1 MKKCPNCGQEYEGV
15 KCPSRGEEAA
25 QPRSRADSIKRFM
38 GRFLFVAVLAILFI
52 AVIWGTD
59 WIIAWVQSLFA

>member
-1 MKKCPNCGQEYEGV
+1 MKQGPNCGQEYEGES
-15 KCPSRGEEAA
+15 CPNCPADSTK
-25 QPRSRADSIKRFM
+25 PRSRSDSIKRFM

-59 WIIAWVQSLFA
+59 WVVAWIQSLF